1 MMLTF
6 SQLGLHVLLP
16 RNLPALLSLD
26 VGWPHVVMYVLFLF
40 SIVSISLLLRAV
52 Y

>member
-1 MMLTF
+1 MQTF
-6 SQLGLHVLLP
+6 SQLGLHMLLP
-16 RNLPALLSLD
+16 SDPPALLSLD